1 MGSGSLLRNNDPTMS
16 SEAPPR
22 SRCNRRKNWDGLSS
36 LSSSFI
42 SACRTRWSFLCTVRF
57 RHSCLKVV
65 NGSGRFKAFG
75 RKSLKSASASSG
87 IALRAMRKNHSS
99 GSAELKIGTVRV
111 VETELLEGCPA
122 SFMLR
127 RDGIMVSITHG
138 SPNVVDNNDKEQ
150 SYERSILYVRTLS
163 IPCIIFTSDNSESR
177 VVSNRCG
184 GLSLHTRKQKKYSVV
199 VPKYIF
205 SVQHVSILTL
215 VKVKIRCRSVMCIN
229 LEVTNAI
236 SKKDHVDSPFH

>member
-22 SRCNRRKNWDGLSS
+22 SRCNRRKNCDGLSS

-65 NGSGRFKAFG
+65 NGSGTFKAFG

-87 IALRAMRKNHSS
+87 IALSAMRKNHSS
-99 GSAELKIGTVRV
+99 GSAELKVGTVRV
-111 VETELLEGCPA
+111 VETELFEGCPA

-138 SPNVVDNNDKEQ
+138 SPNVVNNNDKEQ
-150 SYERSILYVRTLS
+150 GEEGIQQDACLWGSTNV
-163 IPCIIFTSDNSESR
+163 
-177 VVSNRCG
+177 
-184 GLSLHTRKQKKYSVV
+184 
-199 VPKYIF
+199 
-205 SVQHVSILTL
+205 
-215 VKVKIRCRSVMCIN
+215 IRI
-229 LEVTNAI
+229 TNIAWRI
-236 SKKDHVDSPFH
+236 